1 MNICW
6 YLINTHS
13 YQGKK
18 MHFGYIIPKPKTPD
32 NDHEYLEVLAKNIFR
47 MGFNW
52 IVVEE
57 RWPEIRKAFDEFR
70 VEKVAGYTESD
81 VMRLLDDKRM
91 IRHRKKIEAIIS
103 NATLVRAIANQFGSF
118 KEYLKSF
125 RDEPYHRR
133 RDRIALSFRN
143 LGKTGAF
150 CFLYTINEEVPKWE
164 ERLSEL

>member
-1 MNICW
+1 
-6 YLINTHS
+6 
-13 YQGKK
+13 
-18 MHFGYIIPKPKTPD
+18 MHIGYIIPKPMTPD

-103 NATLVRAIANQFGSF
+103 NATLVRAISNQFGSF
-118 KEYLKSF
+118 REYLKSF
-125 RDEPYHRR
+125 RDEPYYRR

-150 CFLYTINEEVPKWE
+150 CFLYSIDEEVPGWD